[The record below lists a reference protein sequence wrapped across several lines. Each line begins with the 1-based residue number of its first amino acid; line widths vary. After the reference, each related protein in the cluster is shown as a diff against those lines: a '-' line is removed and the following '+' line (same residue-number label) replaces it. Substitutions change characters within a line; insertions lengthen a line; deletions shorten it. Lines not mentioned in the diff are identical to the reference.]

1 MIALG
6 YVLGL
11 LIGICLGMMG
21 AGGAIMTIPVLVYLF
36 EIDIVTATFYSL
48 FIVGLTALIGTYG
61 YIKNGLFDFKT
72 VIFFGL
78 PSIFSILLTTR
89 VLAPTIPTIITEIG
103 SFTLTKDILILF
115 LFAILMIISAIAM
128 LRSSRAIIK
137 DNYEGYQRYRYG
149 LIMLQGILVGML
161 TGFLGAGGGFLII
174 PALVVLAHLPM
185 KKAVGTSLCI
195 ITINCAFGF
204 ISRYSQIIYVDWE
217 FLLYFTSLTCA
228 GIISG
233 IYFSRNWSGAQ
244 LKKGFAYFMLTMG
257 TFIIVKESVFKQ
269 NNKNHQEK
277 PKNTTNIEANKLNFT
292 LTK

>member
-36 EIDIVTATFYSL
+36 EINTVDATFYSL
-48 FIVGLTALIGTYG
+48 FIVGITALIGTTN
-61 YIKNGLFDFKT
+61 YIRNGLFDIKT

-78 PSIFSILLTTR
+78 PSIASILVTTKI
-89 VLAPTIPTIITEIG
+89 LAPAIPNDILTIS
-103 SFTLTKDILILF
+103 SFTLTKDAFILF
-115 LFAILMIISAIAM
+115 LFAILMILSSLAM
-128 LRSSRAIIK
+128 LRSSRGAIIK

-149 LIMLQGILVGML
+149 LIMLQGILVGFL

-195 ITINCAFGF
+195 IAINCAIGF
-204 ISRYSQIIYVDWE
+204 TSRYSQIEFVDWK
-217 FLLYFTSLTCA
+217 FLGFFTSLTCA
-228 GIISG
+228 GIVSG
-233 IYFSRNWSGAQ
+233 IFFSRNWSGEK
-244 LKKGFAYFMLTMG
+244 LKKGFAFFMLIMG
-257 TFIIVKESVFKQ
+257 TFIIVKESLSKHT
-269 NNKNHQEK
+269 NKEV
-277 PKNTTNIEANKLNFT
+277 PKKEITGIPTQPK
-292 LTK
+292 